1 MATQT
6 FLLPKTAARLDR
18 MPPYGFELI
27 NRRIGQLTAEGADII
42 RLDMGSPD
50 MPPPQPV
57 IEMLQ
62 RSAQN
67 PKFHSYGSYRGL
79 PAFRKAVAAYYE
91 RRFGVQVDAD
101 KEVLPL
107 IGSKEGIVN
116 LALAFIDRG
125 DAAIAPDLNY
135 PAYTM
140 GALMAGGDVILMHLD
155 PARNYEP
162 DLDVLRGQPELRRAK
177 LLWVNYPNN
186 PTGATCDLAL
196 YEKLVAFCRE
206 HRLLLCSDNPY
217 AEVVYDGYRAPS
229 ALQVDGALECTVEFM
244 SLSKLYNM
252 AGWRLGACLARREVI
267 EALLTIKSN
276 MDSGHFRPIYEAGA
290 LALTETPQSWIDARN
305 AIYQARRDALLAAC
319 PSIGLSAFK
328 TSGSLYVWARV
339 EDGDD
344 AAYVQAALEQA
355 HVSLTPGAMYGP
367 AGKGYVRLSVG
378 IEDERLQEAI
388 ARLQAWYAG
397 RA

>member
-6 FLLPKTAARLDR
+6 SFLPKTAARLDR

-27 NRRIGQLTAEGADII
+27 NRRITQLAASGVDII
-42 RLDMGSPD
+42 RLDIGSPD
-50 MPPPQPV
+50 MPPPPPV
-57 IEMLQ
+57 IEMLK
-62 RSAQN
+62 RSADN

-79 PAFRKAVAAYYE
+79 PAFRKAVAAYYA
-91 RRFGVQVDAD
+91 RRFGVQVDPD

-116 LALAFIDRG
+116 LALAFIDQG
-125 DAAIAPDLNY
+125 DAVIAPDLNY

-140 GALMAGGDVILMHLD
+140 GTLMAGGEVIFMQLD
-155 PARNYEP
+155 PSRSYLPN
-162 DLDVLRGQPELRRAK
+162 LDALRAHPSLSRAK

-196 YEKLVAFCRE
+196 YDALIAFCRE

-229 ALQVDGALECTVEFM
+229 ALQAAGALDCTVEFM

-252 AGWRLGACLARREVI
+252 AGWRLGACIARQPVI
-267 EALLTIKSN
+267 DALLVIKSN
-276 MDSGHFRPIYEAGA
+276 MDSGHFRPMYEAGA
-290 LALTETPQSWIDARN
+290 LALNETPQSWIDERN

-319 PSIGLSAFK
+319 PSIGLTAFK
-328 TSGSLYVWARV
+328 TSGSLYIWAKV
-339 EDGDD
+339 EDGND
-344 AAYVQAALEQA
+344 AAYVESALDQAQ
-355 HVSLTPGAMYGP
+355 VSLTPGAMYGP

-378 IEDERLQEAI
+378 IEDGRLQEAI
-388 ARLQAWYAG
+388 ARLQAWYAK
-397 RA
+397 RH

>member
-6 FLLPKTAARLDR
+6 FSLPKTAARLDR
-18 MPPYGFELI
+18 LPPYGFELI
-27 NRRIGQLTAEGADII
+27 NRRIAQLSASGADII

-50 MPPPQPV
+50 MPPPPPV

-62 RSAQN
+62 HSAAN
-67 PKFHSYGSYRGL
+67 PKYHSYGSYRGL
-79 PAFRKAVAAYYE
+79 PAFRKAVADYYA
-91 RRFGVQVDAD
+91 RRFGVQVDPD

-125 DAAIAPDLNY
+125 DAAVAPDLNY

-140 GALMAGGDVILMHLD
+140 GTLMAGGDVILMHLD
-155 PARNYEP
+155 PERDYAP
-162 DLDVLRGQPELRRAK
+162 DLEALRDHPDLRRAK

-196 YEKLVAFCRE
+196 YERLIAFCRE
-206 HRLLLCSDNPY
+206 HGLLLCSDNPY

-229 ALQVDGALECTVEFM
+229 ALQVEGALECTVEFM

-290 LALTETPQSWIDARN
+290 LALNETPQSWIDARN

-319 PSIGLSAFK
+319 TEIGLSAFK
-328 TSGSLYVWARV
+328 TSGSLYIWAQV
-339 EDGDD
+339 QDGDD
-344 AAYVQAALEQA
+344 TAYVQAALEQA

-367 AGKGYVRLSVG
+367 AGKGYVRISVG
-378 IEDERLQEAI
+378 IEDNRLQEAI
-388 ARLQAWYAG
+388 ARLKTWYAN
-397 RA
+397 RQ